1 MSVFE
6 SESAATYTF
15 GPFVFVPERQLLMR
29 GDAAVRI
36 GGRALDILTL
46 LVKRAGEVVGK
57 ADLMQHVW
65 PNLLVDEGNLKVNM
79 AALRRALAAHSEG
92 VFIETVPG
100 EGYKFVAEVDVGRF
114 NAAKQ
119 PFARPSNLPA
129 APRVFGRDK
138 EIEALL
144 AGLARG
150 RLISI
155 VGTGGIGKTTV
166 ALAVADRSTDH
177 FRDGVLLVD
186 FAPLREADLVA
197 NAVARAMGIEVHSAD
212 VLTSICRQ
220 IHKQEILIVLDNC
233 EHLTE
238 NVAACAARILEAA
251 PAVRLLTTSR
261 EPLNMVGEDVHILS
275 GLATPPSSN
284 TLTAAHAMTFPA
296 IQLFADRAAERM
308 DNFKLSDADA
318 FVVAD
323 ICRGLDG
330 IALAIEL
337 AAMRIDIFGIRGLHS
352 QIEDRLRLLAGRRG
366 GLERHRTLSATLD
379 WSYRLLPPSDA
390 HMLRVVSVFVGPFN
404 VSGASAVS
412 GTTRDA
418 TAQALARLAAK
429 SLLAID
435 HGAKDVSYR
444 LLQTTRAYCLE
455 LLRSEDEEWLTRQ
468 RHAEYV
474 LSILDEA
481 AREWG
486 IRADGD
492 WAATYWSVI
501 DELRNALHWAAQT
514 DGAAFL
520 QIRLATAGLLLW
532 NHFSLTE
539 ECRLHVEQAI
549 GKLDMAQLSGSA
561 YEMRLK
567 VWLGN
572 TTMFTRGLL
581 QETIH
586 TLQQALA
593 IATELDDTESM
604 LRCLRNLGIHYL
616 FTANYHE
623 GLAFLERFAAIAT
636 ERDKT
641 AIPDNE
647 SHIAIGELFLGRL
660 LSARD
665 RLERLRV
672 IEIRHSQTSP
682 QLRYHSN
689 RSVDVCCI
697 LSQVQWL
704 TGLPDTAAELANTA
718 IESAKASNHHLSL
731 TSALSYACPV
741 YFWIGDVEKCTL
753 CLEMLQSIVDR
764 HGFDVRRPIP
774 MFYRAAVT
782 CLRGQASETGLYE
795 LERAVAYFRAKG
807 HLARMPYYLG
817 VQADFLAKA
826 GQTKRAEEKIVAA
839 LEHANSRS
847 EMWCLAELLRI
858 KASIRISI
866 GRTAEAEALLAR
878 SIVVAR
884 DAGALSWQLRSA
896 TDLARLL
903 TSETRHREAYITL
916 APVVRTFAEGAW
928 TRDRVAASQLL
939 EKLVVFQNGDR
950 SIRLWDRTRLAE

>member
-1 MSVFE
+1 MSMSVFE

-65 PNLLVDEGNLKVNM
+65 PNLIVDEGNLKVNM
-79 AALRRALAAHSEG
+79 AALRRALATHSEG

-100 EGYKFVAEVDVGRF
+100 EGYKFVAEVDVGRA

-119 PFARPSNLPA
+119 SLARPSNLPA

-155 VGTGGIGKTTV
+155 VGTGGIGKTTL

-212 VLTSICRQ
+212 VLSSICRH

-251 PAVRLLTTSR
+251 PAVRLLTTSG

-308 DNFKLSDADA
+308 DDFKLSDADA
-318 FVVAD
+318 SIVAD

-412 GTTRDA
+412 GMTRGA

-444 LLQTTRAYCLE
+444 LLQTTRAYSLE

-468 RHAEYV
+468 RHAE
-474 LSILDEA
+474 
-481 AREWG
+481 
-486 IRADGD
+486 
-492 WAATYWSVI
+492 
-501 DELRNALHWAAQT
+501 
-514 DGAAFL
+514 
-520 QIRLATAGLLLW
+520 
-532 NHFSLTE
+532 
-539 ECRLHVEQAI
+539 
-549 GKLDMAQLSGSA
+549 
-561 YEMRLK
+561 
-567 VWLGN
+567 
-572 TTMFTRGLL
+572 
-581 QETIH
+581 
-586 TLQQALA
+586 
-593 IATELDDTESM
+593 
-604 LRCLRNLGIHYL
+604 
-616 FTANYHE
+616 
-623 GLAFLERFAAIAT
+623 
-636 ERDKT
+636 
-641 AIPDNE
+641 
-647 SHIAIGELFLGRL
+647 
-660 LSARD
+660 
-665 RLERLRV
+665 
-672 IEIRHSQTSP
+672 
-682 QLRYHSN
+682 
-689 RSVDVCCI
+689 
-697 LSQVQWL
+697 
-704 TGLPDTAAELANTA
+704 
-718 IESAKASNHHLSL
+718 
-731 TSALSYACPV
+731 
-741 YFWIGDVEKCTL
+741 
-753 CLEMLQSIVDR
+753 
-764 HGFDVRRPIP
+764 
-774 MFYRAAVT
+774 
-782 CLRGQASETGLYE
+782 
-795 LERAVAYFRAKG
+795 
-807 HLARMPYYLG
+807 
-817 VQADFLAKA
+817 
-826 GQTKRAEEKIVAA
+826 
-839 LEHANSRS
+839 
-847 EMWCLAELLRI
+847 
-858 KASIRISI
+858 
-866 GRTAEAEALLAR
+866 
-878 SIVVAR
+878 
-884 DAGALSWQLRSA
+884 
-896 TDLARLL
+896 
-903 TSETRHREAYITL
+903 
-916 APVVRTFAEGAW
+916 
-928 TRDRVAASQLL
+928 
-939 EKLVVFQNGDR
+939 
-950 SIRLWDRTRLAE
+950 